1 VRDQPNYASGV
12 CALAMI
18 DAGLGR
24 KREAIEEGR
33 RACELLPIKRDSI
46 NGIHMMEFL
55 GVVYAWTGEK
65 DLAIEQLRTTL
76 PYPGLISYGQ
86 LKLHPYWDPLRGDA
100 RFEQIVASL
109 APKDAASPAN
119 R

>member
-1 VRDQPNYASGV
+1 
-12 CALAMI
+12 
-18 DAGLGR
+18 
-24 KREAIEEGR
+24 
-33 RACELLPIKRDSI
+33 LPIKRDSI